1 MPASVVRA
9 EEMKQRYVR
18 EAVIT
23 ATPAGRL
30 LMLFDKMVTELQKAD
45 DAFERC
51 DLKGVNDGLCAAQ
64 DILLALRGTLRTDLW
79 DGAAD
84 LSQLYFA
91 LYREL
96 LEANLKKDRSQAQR
110 AAAVVVQLADAWR
123 RAADHEAASPSG
135 AKTPAGVG

>member
-30 LMLFDKMVTELQKAD
+30 LMLFDKMLTELQKAD
-45 DAFERC
+45 EAFERG
-51 DLKGVNDGLCAAQ
+51 DLKEVNDGLCSAQ

-96 LEANLKKDRSQAQR
+96 LDANLKKDRGQAQR
-110 AAAVVVQLADAWR
+110 ATAVVVQLAEAWR
-123 RAADHEAASPSG
+123 RAADQEAG
-135 AKTPAGVG
+135 APAATKTPAGVA